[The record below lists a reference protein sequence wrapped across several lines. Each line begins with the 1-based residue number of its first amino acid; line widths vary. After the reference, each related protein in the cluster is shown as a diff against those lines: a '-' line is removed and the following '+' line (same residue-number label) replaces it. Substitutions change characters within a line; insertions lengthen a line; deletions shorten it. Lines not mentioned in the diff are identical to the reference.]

1 MLETDPIPQPV
12 APAYLVTKR
21 QRVRCVLCFLV
32 LILTGFFGVIFM
44 MAPLLPLAYLTP
56 SFFLLLMDCG
66 VRMWCMLSE
75 VLLCGILRIQ
85 IRLFGDDFVLPSSV
99 ITEAVESTST
109 GTSSLLILNH
119 RTRLDWIFAFSLGR
133 YARHLKVVLK
143 RELSNLPGVGWAMQM
158 DGFIFLRR
166 RIAVDL
172 ARIQQA
178 VEYLLRL
185 QGSAHI
191 LLFPEGTDLS
201 VYGLKKSDVFAAK
214 AGLPRYRYTLH
225 PHTTG
230 FETFARAL
238 GSELAYVYDVTVAYP
253 YALTES
259 ELRMATGHC
268 PQEVH
273 FHVRRWPAHQLPRP
287 TDAALV
293 TNNGS
298 TINTSPLARWVQE
311 RWAEKEQML
320 KDYYALPPDD
330 RRFPGPEISREGAVI
345 SGSDDQWSPGACA
358 VLAYWLIFLAFSI
371 TVLWCHW
378 VVQLY
383 VVAMTIFFIYR
394 GRESQGLAEWLAELA
409 GVPLTP
415 DKTHST
421 D

>member
-1 MLETDPIPQPV
+1 LM
-12 APAYLVTKR
+12 
-21 QRVRCVLCFLV
+21 

-44 MAPLLPLAYLTP
+44 MGPLLPLAYLAP

-75 VLLCGILRIQ
+75 TISLIVISVQLLAQVLLSGILRIQ
-85 IRLFGDDFVLPSSV
+85 IRLFGDAFVLPSSV
-99 ITEAVESTST
+99 ITETVESPST

-143 RELSNLPGVGWAMQM
+143 RDLANLPGVGWAMQM

-230 FETFARAL
+230 FETFVRAL
-238 GSELAYVYDVTVAYP
+238 GSDLAYVYDVTVAYP

-287 TDAALV
+287 TDAPLA
-293 TNNGS
+293 TNGAN
-298 TINTSPLARWVQE
+298 TITTSLLARWVQE

-320 KDYYALPPDD
+320 KDYYALPPDE

-345 SGSDDQWSPGACA
+345 SGRDDQWSPGAC
-358 VLAYWLIFLAFSI
+358 VVFAYWLIFLAFSI

-378 VVQLY
+378 VVRLY
-383 VVAMTIFFIYR
+383 VVAMTFFFIYR

-415 DKTHST
+415 DTTHST